1 MTDWFAEVDRCLA
14 GPATAPMPDR
24 MRIGVGAGF
33 AGDRAEPARLLARF
47 GKLDALVFECLA
59 ERTIGLAHARVRS
72 GKSGFDPRIVDRL
85 QQSFPLLEPGAVVTT
100 NAGAADP
107 IGAAAAVREAL
118 DGHGRPRV
126 AAVTGDSVL
135 GRLDRGATRIWDSDL
150 TLADLGERV
159 ISVNVYLG
167 ASPIVEAMDD
177 GADIVITGRCG
188 DAALFA
194 APLIARF
201 GWAFDDVQLLAA
213 GTLVGHL
220 LECGAQL
227 TGGYFADP
235 GVKDVPDLW
244 KVGFPFADVRA
255 DGEAI
260 YATLPGAGGR
270 LDRATVLEQLLYE
283 IDDPEGYRTPDV
295 TLDLTHVDIDEM
307 PDGRVRVAG
316 ARGAAPPETLKA
328 SVAVDDG
335 YAAVAEIAY
344 AGPHCMDRARLAAEI
359 VTTRWRRIHG
369 LPGVPEVALVGANS
383 TRAWSTATG
392 TPSEVRLRMSVRA
405 LDERTART
413 LCDEVE
419 GLYTNGPAAGG
430 GVTGVVSRS
439 IGVVSVAVPR
449 DVVEA
454 TVTFP

>member
-1 MTDWFAEVDRCLA
+1 MTDTFAEIDQQLA
-14 GPATAPMPDR
+14 AHAAAPATDR

-33 AGDRAEPARLLARF
+33 AGDRIEPARLLARF
-47 GKLDALVFECLA
+47 GALDALVFECLA
-59 ERTIGLAHARVRS
+59 ERTIGLAHARARS
-72 GKSGFDPRIVDRL
+72 GRSGFDPRLVRRL
-85 QQSFPLLEPGAVVTT
+85 QQSVPLLEPGAVVTT

-107 IGAAAAVREAL
+107 IGAARAVRQAL
-118 DGHGRPRV
+118 GGDRQLRV

-135 GRLDRGATRIWDSDL
+135 HRLDRRATQIWDSDL

-159 ISVNVYLG
+159 ICVNAYVG
-167 ASPIVEAMDD
+167 AAPIVEALEG

-194 APLIARF
+194 APLAARF
-201 GWAFDDVQLLAA
+201 EWALDDVELLAA

-235 GVKDVPDLW
+235 GVKEVPELW
-244 KVGFPFADVRA
+244 NVGFPFADVRA

-283 IDDPEGYRTPDV
+283 IGDPEGYRTPDV
-295 TLDLTHVDIDEM
+295 TLDLTHVEIQEL
-307 PDGRVRVAG
+307 PGGRVRVTG
-316 ARGAAPPETLKA
+316 ARGAPAPQTLKA

-335 YAAVAEIAY
+335 YAAVAEISY
-344 AGPHCMDRARLAAEI
+344 AGPRCLDRARLAADL

-369 LPGVPEVALVGANS
+369 LPGAPEAAFVGANS
-383 TRAWSTATG
+383 TQPWAAATG
-392 TPSEVRLRMSVRA
+392 EPGEVRLRMSVRA
-405 LDERTART
+405 LDEHSART
-413 LCDEVE
+413 LCEEVE
-419 GLYTNGPAAGG
+419 ALYTNGPAGGG
-430 GVTGVVSRS
+430 GVTGVVSPS
-439 IGVVSVAVPR
+439 IGVVSVAIPR
-449 DVVEA
+449 EVVEPR
-454 TVTFP
+454 VTYP